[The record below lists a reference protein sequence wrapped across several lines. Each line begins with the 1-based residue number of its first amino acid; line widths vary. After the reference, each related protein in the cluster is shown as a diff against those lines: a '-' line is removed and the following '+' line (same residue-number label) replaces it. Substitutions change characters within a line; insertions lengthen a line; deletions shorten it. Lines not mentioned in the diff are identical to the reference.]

1 MDIKKHAVKGA
12 INLFLEKPAQKKS
25 LAELA
30 DKLEKSGEKLDS
42 HLTFAED
49 TPSHRRK
56 IRHIIGIERWGQRRL
71 QVILGEEW
79 EDPDKVEDDVDDARP
94 DDEVDDALPDDE
106 VDDARPDDE
115 MDDARPDDEMD
126 DALPD
131 DEVDD
136 ARPDDEMDDAR
147 PDDEMDD
154 ARPDDEMDDYRSDD
168 EMDNYIPNIEYNWVK
183 LQIILRE
190 TRAKTVAIV
199 HRLEEAN
206 VNQNTTIPHNEFGD
220 LTIGAWLRYLD
231 MHANVEVRSIR
242 ADPDA
247 IDWLRITP
255 YILLAIVGMVIFFKI
270 RKRNRRNVQI

>member
-1 MDIKKHAVKGA
+1 
-12 INLFLEKPAQKKS
+12 
-25 LAELA
+25 
-30 DKLEKSGEKLDS
+30 
-42 HLTFAED
+42 
-49 TPSHRRK
+49 
-56 IRHIIGIERWGQRRL
+56 
-71 QVILGEEW
+71 
-79 EDPDKVEDDVDDARP
+79 
-94 DDEVDDALPDDE
+94 
-106 VDDARPDDE
+106 

-131 DEVDD
+131 DEV
-136 ARPDDEMDDAR
+136 DDAR